1 MITLEKEKA
10 KVFDIKKLPMDL
22 ARFFLLP
29 LTLLAPIRKLDC
41 DLQRYKTHLTGP
53 YVIVSNHT
61 GFLDPILM
69 TVCFWYRR
77 VHFWA
82 SEEVMT
88 GFRAK
93 LLSAAGCIRVDRKAF
108 DIQAIRSAVQVLKDE
123 KRIVAVY
130 PQGQIQN
137 DDQISQVKSGAILI
151 ALKAGVPILP
161 VYIPKKKHLFCRRTA
176 IIGKPLS
183 FETFYHRTPAL
194 SDIDA
199 LAGAMLDGL
208 NACANA
214 YQSLNKE

>member
-1 MITLEKEKA
+1 MTTLEKEKA
-10 KVFDIKKLPMDL
+10 KAFDIKKLPMDL
-22 ARFFLLP
+22 ARVLLLP

-41 DLQRYKTHLTGP
+41 DLQPCRTPVSGP

-88 GFRAK
+88 GLRGK
-93 LLSAAGCIRVDRKAF
+93 LLAAAGCIRVDRKAY
-108 DIQAIRSAVQVLKDE
+108 DIQAIRSAVQVLKEE
-123 KRIVAVY
+123 KRIIVVY
-130 PQGQIQN
+130 PQGQIE
-137 DDQISQVKSGAILI
+137 DDAQISQVKSGAVLI

-161 VYIPKKKHLFCRRTA
+161 VYIPRKKYLFCRRTA
-176 IIGKPLS
+176 IIGQPLT
-183 FETFYHRTPAL
+183 FESFYHKTPAL
-194 SDIDA
+194 SDIDT

-214 YQSLNKE
+214 YLNKE